1 MFSKFF
7 TGLPFPPVGRDNSN
21 TLPVLS
27 IHVGADNVTLELPNH
42 VYRNRPYV
50 GGFYIHL
57 REPIPTGTTGTL
69 PVVIGTNGDTRPLMA
84 YGNIPVTAGN
94 ISGAGIYEIHYNKY
108 TNEVYLVNGGYKP
121 TVTAAA
127 EAAKVK

>member
-1 MFSKFF
+1 
-7 TGLPFPPVGRDNSN
+7 
-21 TLPVLS
+21 
-27 IHVGADNVTLELPNH
+27 
-42 VYRNRPYV
+42 
-50 GGFYIHL
+50 
-57 REPIPTGTTGTL
+57 
-69 PVVIGTNGDTRPLMA
+69 MA